1 MSNRKYRMLDPEPQ
15 TCGEFDR
22 TVETETARIEKDF
35 AQPTFLFTSNAP
47 VDNWKFNWPG
57 IAKLAL
63 AVILL
68 ILLGI
73 GATFYLTGCSA
84 LQREVPQADPRTG
97 EKLYMDP
104 DGKNVNTKATDA
116 QGKPRAEFTL
126 PEKTSLFDDAGE
138 MLGKA
143 LPPPFGGIGTLVFG
157 AANVA
162 LAVWIRK
169 ERARRLAEAGLTEEL
184 VTSIDSV
191 PEARKAISKLVGDTH
206 SPALKSKVQ
215 EVRAQRSKAAVKK
228 AA

>member
-1 MSNRKYRMLDPEPQ
+1 MSNARYRTLEPQ
-15 TCGEFDR
+15 PQI
-22 TVETETARIEKDF
+22 ETETARIEKEPLDL
-35 AQPTFLFTSNAP
+35 ALFPHPP

-57 IAKLAL
+57 IARIA
-63 AVILL
+63 AMIGLL

-73 GATFYLTGCSA
+73 GATFFVLGCSA
-84 LQREVPQADPRTG
+84 VQREVPQADSRTG

-104 DGKNVNTKATDA
+104 DGKNVSTKAKDA
-116 QGKPRAEFTL
+116 QGNPRAEFTL

-215 EVRAQRSKAAVKK
+215 EVRAQRSRAAVKK